1 MISANSLQH
10 AILVLDQRLRPVFD
24 RPERWLQVAVRLV
37 MVLLALALA
46 HAVASLAWSVFLG
59 RATLPVKPLP
69 AATSANASGGAALD
83 YAAIGD
89 WHLFGR
95 ADPPRAAAPPPPPP
109 PSPPPPMTPLNL
121 RLVGLFF
128 AEQGASAALALI
140 AEGDGAESA
149 YRIGAALPGGA
160 RLERIERDQVVVSRQ
175 GHQETL
181 RLPRLDEAGTLTNS
195 RPASAPKLLNR
206 VPAPSPDEAAPD
218 ATGPVIDASAI
229 ADRLRGEIGARPQ
242 ALQDVAFA
250 SPYLRDG
257 QFIGFRLRPGRD
269 RQLFQQLGLSGGDVL
284 VEVNGTRL
292 NSPTQGLA
300 LLQELMSAERLEV
313 RILRNG
319 TEIPLTFSLSG
330 APPVR

>member
-95 ADPPRAAAPPPPPP
+95 ADPPRSAAPSAPPVPP
-109 PSPPPPMTPLNL
+109 PPPPMTPLNL

-128 AEQGASAALALI
+128 AEQGANAALALI

-206 VPAPSPDEAAPD
+206 APAPSPDEAAPD

-292 NSPTQGLA
+292 NSPSQGLA
-300 LLQELMSAERLEV
+300 LLQELMSAERLEL

-319 TEIPLTFSLSG
+319 SEIPLTFSLSG